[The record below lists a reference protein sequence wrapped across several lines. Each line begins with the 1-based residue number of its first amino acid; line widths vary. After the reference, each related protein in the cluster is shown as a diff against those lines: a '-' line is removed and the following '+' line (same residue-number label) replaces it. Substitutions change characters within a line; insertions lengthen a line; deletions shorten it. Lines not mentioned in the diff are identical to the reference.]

1 MPIRST
7 DALTPDMLR
16 LVHETEARALA
27 RARDVVEHPESNA
40 TLVALQEAMRVRN
53 QAALL
58 ASNVL
63 RAYDRSADRI
73 IENMKA

>member
-1 MPIRST
+1 MPVRTT

-27 RARDVVEHPESNA
+27 RARDVVEQPESNA
-40 TLVALQEAMRVRN
+40 TLMALREAMGVRN
-53 QAALL
+53 QAVLL

-73 IENMKA
+73 IENLKA